1 MAGCVALTGA
11 AGAVDFTL
19 VVEDLCA
26 IDFDLSGDC
35 GRYGLVL
42 LSKFVFIGIQVG
54 AHSPRYR
61 IVASDIVVTVNRL
74 IVHFICRPEA
84 RVREVCIFLVSCLH
98 TLLQT
103 CVRLIV
109 QIVGLLLFHCS
120 VDAAL
125 LQMVDWRHAL
135 LKHHILLALVDRLVL
150 RVRIETVHCQFVL
163 AAFVLRLLLS
173 VRADLRH
180 ILIIVVPVIV
190 LLHLARPLDA
200 TMVDYTLRWLEVQF
214 LLIWRVTNLLI
225 VIAACA
231 AIGSL
236 SAHHR
241 IFSSHHIIVR
251 WVII

>member
-1 MAGCVALTGA
+1 MAGCVALTSA

-19 VVEDLCA
+19 VVENLCA
-26 IDFDLSGDC
+26 IDFDLSGNC

-61 IVASDIVVTVNRL
+61 IVPSDIVVTVVSL
-74 IVHFICRPEA
+74 IRHFICCPEA
-84 RVREVCIFLVSCLH
+84 CVREVCIFLVSCLY

-103 CVRLIV
+103 SVRLIV
-109 QIVGLLLFHCS
+109 QVVGLLLFHRS

-135 LKHHILLALVDRLVL
+135 LEHHILLALVDRLVL
-150 RVRIETVHCQFVL
+150 RVRIETVHRQFVL

-180 ILIIVVPVIV
+180 ILIIIV
-190 LLHLARPLDA
+190 LLRLARPLDA
-200 TMVDYTLRWLEVQF
+200 SMVDYTLCWLEVQF
-214 LLIWRVTNLLI
+214 LLILSHMT
-225 VIAACA
+225 C
-231 AIGSL
+231 SL
-236 SAHHR
+236 YAHHR

-251 WVII
+251 WMII